1 MDLDRIIEQALDC
14 KIVSE
19 NTVRFLCEK
28 MKEVLIE
35 ESNVLQLQSPITV
48 VGDVHGYVLIYVG
61 ELLFCLMFC
70 SQTIL

>member
-1 MDLDRIIEQALDC
+1 MEAVFVIGENIMDLDRIIEQALDC

-48 VGDVHGYVLIYVG
+48 VGDVHGYVLSGSYCFV
-61 ELLFCLMFC
+61 
-70 SQTIL
+70 